1 MNNYVTLL
9 ILKLLNQVTHFEEI
23 KKRKTIACQRSYLH
37 YTHWYATYAKYAFY
51 AMRVLSLGAS
61 KNAAKVSTGSEVGLT
76 NMPCEILPGDERFLG
91 RRQVRALGRAANN

>member
-51 AMRVLSLGAS
+51 AMRV
-61 KNAAKVSTGSEVGLT
+61 
-76 NMPCEILPGDERFLG
+76 R
-91 RRQVRALGRAANN
+91 